1 VTEKARSKKRK
12 AKSEKLNTEPM
23 TVSYCIRIKAFLF
36 VLTAALLMYSCS
48 SLPKK
53 EPALIQTGLASW
65 YGPNFHG
72 KTTSSSEVYNMYD
85 MTAAHRTLPFG
96 TYVMVTNIDNGKSV
110 KVKINDRGPFVEGR
124 IIDLS
129 YAAAQV
135 LDAVGPGVILVKI
148 EVLTDVSP
156 PKSSQQYAVQVGS
169 FTNKENARSL
179 QKNLQKAFKEVYVST
194 FQTPT
199 QTFYRVRIRATDR
212 DDAESITRRLH
223 KGGRVAFI
231 VEEF

>member
-1 VTEKARSKKRK
+1 
-12 AKSEKLNTEPM
+12 
-23 TVSYCIRIKAFLF
+23 
-36 VLTAALLMYSCS
+36 MYSCS

-53 EPALIQTGLASW
+53 EPSLIQTGLASW

-72 KTTSSSEVYNMYD
+72 KTTSSREVYNMYD

-96 TYVMVTNIDNGKSV
+96 TYVMVTNMDNGKSV

-135 LDAVGPGVILVKI
+135 LDAVGPGVIPVKI
-148 EVLTDVSP
+148 EILADESP

-179 QKNLQKAFKEVYVST
+179 QKNLKKAFKEVYVST